1 MLVGKSWQ
9 QTEIQ
14 VCIYIYICCGD
25 RMYLLRIN
33 HGYIS
38 ADGPEWVVILFG
50 GWATF

>member
-9 QTEIQ
+9 KMERQ
-14 VCIYIYICCGD
+14 VYICCDDG
-25 RMYLLRIN
+25 MYLLRIY